1 MIGARAY
8 PRYNRIVTILSSAA
22 MISFG
27 ITDFGLF
34 LMAVLLL
41 NATPGPDTAYI
52 VGRSVAQGRRAGL
65 LSALG
70 ITAGCCIH
78 ATLSAFGL
86 TALLAASA
94 TAFMAVKLAGGAY
107 LIYLG
112 LKMLFSK
119 KQAASASQPRLD
131 LRSHKTIFLQAL
143 ITNVL
148 NPKVILFF
156 LSFFPQFV
164 LHDAPHKTA
173 AFLLLGAVFS
183 VVTLCWNSGT
193 AMLAGT
199 LSQHASNNPQV
210 RHWLERS
217 VGAAFVAL
225 GMKLALT
232 RN

>member
-1 MIGARAY
+1 MI
-8 PRYNRIVTILSSAA
+8 T
-22 MISFG
+22 FG
-27 ITDFGLF
+27 ITDFSLF

-52 VGRSVAQGRRAGL
+52 VGRSVAQGRGAGL

-94 TAFMAVKLAGGAY
+94 TAFMAVKLAGSAY
-107 LIYLG
+107 LVYLG
-112 LKMLFSK
+112 IKMLLSK
-119 KQAASASQPRLD
+119 KSSASKNLPQRA
-131 LRSHKTIFLQAL
+131 LRSHKTIFLQAM

-164 LHDAPHKTA
+164 QHDSPHKIA

-183 VVTLCWNSGT
+183 VVTLCWNSST
-193 AMLAGT
+193 VMLAGT
-199 LSQHASNNPQV
+199 LTRRAGNNPHIK
-210 RHWLERS
+210 HWLERA

-225 GMKLALT
+225 GISVVLRK
-232 RN
+232 

>member
-1 MIGARAY
+1 
-8 PRYNRIVTILSSAA
+8 

-107 LIYLG
+107 LVYLG

-119 KQAASASQPRLD
+119 EKTASRLQPD
-131 LRSHKTIFLQAL
+131 LRSHKTIFVQAL

-164 LHDAPHKTA
+164 QHDSPHKIA

-199 LSQHASNNPQV
+199 LSRHASGNPHV
-210 RHWLERS
+210 KHWLERS

>member
-1 MIGARAY
+1 M
-8 PRYNRIVTILSSAA
+8 
-22 MISFG
+22 
-27 ITDFGLF
+27 
-34 LMAVLLL
+34 
-41 NATPGPDTAYI
+41 
-52 VGRSVAQGRRAGL
+52 
-65 LSALG
+65 
-70 ITAGCCIH
+70 
-78 ATLSAFGL
+78 
-86 TALLAASA
+86 
-94 TAFMAVKLAGGAY
+94 
-107 LIYLG
+107 
-112 LKMLFSK
+112 
-119 KQAASASQPRLD
+119 
-131 LRSHKTIFLQAL
+131 
-143 ITNVL
+143 L

-164 LHDAPHKTA
+164 LHDAQHKTA

-210 RHWLERS
+210 KHWLERS